1 MMSHEKATLELTSL
15 CLEAQ
20 IKNCFFFLWNKV
32 FCPFEVLSIS
42 RLKYFVQIIIVSVGS
57 TATSLCLSLSLLY
70 LSLSLSFSCLMLKS
84 SLVCFFLKIL
94 SFSSQSAFW
103 GENRITIIGERFVYL
118 SACHFQL
125 ICWRSLYLLSC
136 QDPQL

>member
-1 MMSHEKATLELTSL
+1 MMSQEKATLELTSL

-42 RLKYFVQIIIVSVGS
+42 RLKYFAQIIMVSVGC
-57 TATSLCLSLSLLY
+57 TATSLCLSLLY
-70 LSLSLSFSCLMLKS
+70 LSLSFTCLMLKS
-84 SLVCFFLKIL
+84 SSVWFSLKIL
-94 SFSSQSAFW
+94 LFQQFW

-125 ICWRSLYLLSC
+125 ICRRSLYLLSC

>member
-32 FCPFEVLSIS
+32 FCPFEVLYIS
-42 RLKYFVQIIIVSVGS
+42 RLKYFVQIIMVSVGS
-57 TATSLCLSLSLLY
+57 TATSLCLSLLY
-70 LSLSLSFSCLMLKS
+70 LSLSFSCLMLKS
-84 SLVCFFLKIL
+84 SLVWFSLKIL

>member
-1 MMSHEKATLELTSL
+1 MMSQEKATLELTSL

-32 FCPFEVLSIS
+32 FCPFEVLYIS
-42 RLKYFVQIIIVSVGS
+42 RLKYFVQIIMVSVGS
-57 TATSLCLSLSLLY
+57 TATSLCLSLLY
-70 LSLSLSFSCLMLKS
+70 LSLSFSCLMLKS
-84 SLVCFFLKIL
+84 SLVWFSLKIL